1 MNSPKNKQLTSA
13 CNGQKTSVTF
23 FALRSKKVATCFLRV
38 EAGVSFRKRPKRI
51 KGGVVKI
58 VNQGSQ
64 RTSLWLSA
72 AKAG

>member
-1 MNSPKNKQLTSA
+1 MNADKRYLPDFGQWWQNSCQLFCA
-13 CNGQKTSVTF
+13 
-23 FALRSKKVATCFLRV
+23 V
-38 EAGVSFRKRPKRI
+38 EQCVSFRKRPKRI